1 MPNRQE
7 DDRQR
12 AEARLLGLHSAV
24 DELRQ
29 ALRELASRQVRLDES
44 LRQNEGIEAQNR
56 LAIEQVRQDMNQS
69 MQARILDE
77 NRTRQVIADFDTRID
92 DMTRPLRA
100 LQSQVHELSE
110 ASRRKIDDSGLVQK
124 RFEEIRVQIEDVRS
138 LADRSVAMAHQLREA
153 VEEANQESDDIRRE
167 MMRTDDQIKM
177 VDQEMRRRVTEVA
190 SNSEGYGARFDEL
203 RSDVA
208 HAFELIEQ
216 TRRAIVPFEPAID
229 ELREKDGQLRQ
240 DITRYASQNAE
251 RIEAVMERQESI
263 VQDIDGRFGE
273 LKQSQD
279 QRVDRLSDRIEQVE
293 EQHRQLIYRLSRLVN
308 ELEGL
313 RQGDDGLQ
321 RELWVLH
328 EQRVRLRLEQV
339 QQELD
344 YLTRLR
350 RDAEQEPPTAGQKQR
365 RPEF

>member
-1 MPNRQE
+1 MGPKRERGEDVAIMSSRQTGGPPPGQMPYRQE

-12 AEARLLGLHSAV
+12 NEARILGLHNAV

-293 EQHRQLIYRLSRLVN
+293 EQHRQLMYRLSSLV
-308 ELEGL
+308 
-313 RQGDDGLQ
+313 
-321 RELWVLH
+321 
-328 EQRVRLRLEQV
+328 
-339 QQELD
+339 
-344 YLTRLR
+344 
-350 RDAEQEPPTAGQKQR
+350 
-365 RPEF
+365 